1 MCFFAIMAGNYT
13 VSQQESTM
21 EFEQDSKL
29 TLPLFILNESLSERD
44 LEKPDLDISFA
55 LDDELLTQICQNPAP
70 DSSIAISLKEYEL
83 APHSSEFNAL
93 LNQEHDAQITLTH
106 GPLLSVVLNTHDNQT
121 FVSPQMDMMPTFDLG
136 DEDEE

>member
-1 MCFFAIMAGNYT
+1 
-13 VSQQESTM
+13 M

-44 LEKPDLDISFA
+44 VEKPDLDISFA
-55 LDDELLTQICQNPAP
+55 LTDDLLTQICQNPAP
-70 DSSIAISLKEYEL
+70 DSSIAISLKEYVLEL
-83 APHSSEFNAL
+83 YSSEFNDV
-93 LNQEHDAQITLTH
+93 LNHEHDAQITLTH
-106 GPLLSVVLNTHDNQT
+106 GPLLSVVLNMHDSQT

>member
-1 MCFFAIMAGNYT
+1 MAGNYT

-44 LEKPDLDISFA
+44 VEKPDLDISFA
-55 LDDELLTQICQNPAP
+55 LTDDLLTQICQNPAL
-70 DSSIAISLKEYEL
+70 DSSIAISLKEYVLEL
-83 APHSSEFNAL
+83 YSSEFNDV
-93 LNQEHDAQITLTH
+93 LNHEHDAQITLTH
-106 GPLLSVVLNTHDNQT
+106 GPLLSVVLNMHDSQT

>member
-1 MCFFAIMAGNYT
+1 
-13 VSQQESTM
+13 M

-44 LEKPDLDISFA
+44 VEKPDLEISFA
-55 LDDELLTQICQNPAP
+55 LNDELLTQICQNPAP
-70 DSSIAISLKEYEL
+70 DSSVAISLDNFEL
-83 APHSSEFNAL
+83 EVHSREFNEL
-93 LNQEHDAQITLTH
+93 LDYEHDAHITLTH
-106 GPLLSVVLNTHDNQT
+106 GPLLSVVLNTQKHDS

>member
-1 MCFFAIMAGNYT
+1 
-13 VSQQESTM
+13 M

-44 LEKPDLDISFA
+44 VEKPDLDISFA

-93 LNQEHDAQITLTH
+93 LNQEHDAQITLIH